1 MNPTQTLYSPGGN
14 SPASSPATH
23 PSSLFPQI
31 NNCRTIRDL
40 SQIHA
45 VFIKSGQIRDTLS
58 AAEILRFC
66 ATSDLHHR
74 DLDYA
79 HKIFNQMPQRNCFS
93 WNTIIRGFSES
104 DEDKAQIAITLF
116 FKMMSDE
123 FVEPNRFTFPSVLK
137 ACAKT
142 GKIQEGKQIHGL
154 ALKYGFGGDEFVM
167 SNLVRMYVMCGLM
180 KDACV
185 LFYKNIIEREMVMMI
200 DRRKRD
206 GEVVLWNVMIDGYM
220 RLGDCKAARMLF
232 DKMRQRSVVSW
243 NTMISGYSQNGFFKD
258 AVEVF
263 REMKKGDIRPNY
275 VTLVS
280 VLPAI
285 SRLGSLE
292 LGEWLHLYAEDSG
305 IRIDDVLGSALI
317 DMYSKCGIIE
327 KAIMVFERLPREN
340 VITWSAMINGFAI
353 HGQAG
358 DAIDCFCKMRQAGVR
373 PSDVAYINL
382 LTACSHAGL
391 VEEGRRYFSQ
401 MVSVDGLEPRI
412 EHYGCMVDLLG
423 RSGLLDEAEE
433 FILNMP
439 IKPDDV
445 IWKAL
450 LGACRMHG
458 NVEMGKRVANILMD
472 MVPHD
477 SGAYVALSNMYA
489 SQGNWSEVSEM
500 RLRMKEMDIR
510 KDPGC
515 SWIDIDGVLH
525 EFLVEDDSHPRAK
538 EINSMLVEISD
549 KLRLAGYRPI
559 TTQVL
564 LNLEEEDKENA
575 LHYHSEKIATA
586 FGLISTSPGKPIRIV
601 KNLRICEDCHSSIK
615 LISKVYKRKIT
626 VRDRKRFHHFQDGS
640 CSCMDYW

>member
-14 SPASSPATH
+14 SPATH

-31 NNCRTIRDL
+31 NRCRTIRDL

-45 VFIKSGQIRDTLS
+45 AFIKSGQMRDTLA

-74 DLDYA
+74 DLEYA

-104 DEDKAQIAITLF
+104 DGEDKAVIAIALF
-116 FKMMSDE
+116 CEMMSDE

-142 GKIQEGKQIHGL
+142 GKILQGKQIHGL
-154 ALKYGFGGDEFVM
+154 ALKLGLSCDEFVM
-167 SNLVRMYVMCGLM
+167 SNLVRMYVICGLM

-185 LFYKNIIEREMVMMI
+185 LFYKNIIEKDMVVMA

-263 REMKKGDIRPNY
+263 CEMKKGDDFDIRPNY

-292 LGEWLHLYAEDSG
+292 LGEWLHCYAVNNG

-327 KAIMVFERLPREN
+327 KAVKVFERVPREN

-358 DAIDCFCKMRQAGVR
+358 DAIECFCKMRRAGLQ
-373 PSDVAYINL
+373 PSDVVYINL

-391 VEEGRRYFSQ
+391 IEEGRKYFSE

-412 EHYGCMVDLLG
+412 EHY
-423 RSGLLDEAEE
+423 
-433 FILNMP
+433 
-439 IKPDDV
+439 
-445 IWKAL
+445 
-450 LGACRMHG
+450 
-458 NVEMGKRVANILMD
+458 
-472 MVPHD
+472 
-477 SGAYVALSNMYA
+477 
-489 SQGNWSEVSEM
+489 
-500 RLRMKEMDIR
+500 
-510 KDPGC
+510 
-515 SWIDIDGVLH
+515 
-525 EFLVEDDSHPRAK
+525 
-538 EINSMLVEISD
+538 
-549 KLRLAGYRPI
+549 
-559 TTQVL
+559 
-564 LNLEEEDKENA
+564 
-575 LHYHSEKIATA
+575 
-586 FGLISTSPGKPIRIV
+586 
-601 KNLRICEDCHSSIK
+601 
-615 LISKVYKRKIT
+615 
-626 VRDRKRFHHFQDGS
+626 
-640 CSCMDYW
+640 